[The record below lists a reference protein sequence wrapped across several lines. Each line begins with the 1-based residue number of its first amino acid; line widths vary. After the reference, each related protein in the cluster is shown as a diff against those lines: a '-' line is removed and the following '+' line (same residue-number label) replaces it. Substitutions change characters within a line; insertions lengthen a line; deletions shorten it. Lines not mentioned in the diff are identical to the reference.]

1 MTWFDGIVI
10 GVILISSVL
19 ALLRGFTNEV
29 LSILAWIVGAV
40 AALWL
45 FPYLSPILR
54 DFIPTPW
61 LAAVVSAILI
71 FFAAYAVVA
80 LFTSRWSDSLMEIHD
95 RAALL
100 DRTLG
105 FVFGLARGL
114 LVVAVAYLFF
124 AWLVPDPVDQPGWI
138 RNAKLRPMVESTAS
152 LLFTLAPEE
161 TRRPRFPDG
170 RGGTAAQ
177 PIPKIP
183 TNGNSGTTNSDADKT
198 PPPGYNSSERRG
210 LDRLFE
216 STTGE

>member
-1 MTWFDGIVI
+1 VTWFDGIVI

-19 ALLRGFTNEV
+19 ALLRGFTNEI
-29 LSILAWIVGAV
+29 LSILAWVVGAI

-45 FPYLSPILR
+45 FPYLSPLVR
-54 DFIPTPW
+54 ELIPTPW
-61 LAAVVSAILI
+61 LAAVVSAIVI
-71 FFAAYAVVA
+71 FFAAYALVA
-80 LFTSRWSDSLMEIHD
+80 LFTSRWSDSLMEMHD

-138 RNAKLRPMVESTAS
+138 RNAKLRPMVEDTAS

-161 TRRPRFPDG
+161 TRRPRFPES
-170 RGGTAAQ
+170 RTTTSEQPAPAA
-177 PIPKIP
+177 PSSS
-183 TNGNSGTTNSDADKT
+183 NSGTANSDADKT

>member
-10 GVILISSVL
+10 GVILISSAL

-29 LSILAWIVGAV
+29 LSILAWIVGAI

-54 DFIPTPW
+54 DFIPAPW

-71 FFAAYAVVA
+71 FFAAYAIVA
-80 LFTSRWSDSLMEIHD
+80 MFTSRWSDSLMELHD

-170 RGGTAAQ
+170 RGGTTTR
-177 PIPKIP
+177 PIPRLP
-183 TNGNSGTTNSDADKT
+183 TGGNSGSTNSDADKR

>member
-10 GVILISSVL
+10 GVVLISSVL
-19 ALLRGFTNEV
+19 AMLRGFTNEI
-29 LSILAWIVGAV
+29 LSILAWVVGAI

-45 FPYLSPILR
+45 FPYLTPIVR
-54 DFIPTPW
+54 GFIPTPW
-61 LAAVVSAILI
+61 LAAVISAIVI
-71 FFAAYAVVA
+71 FFAAYALVA
-80 LFTSRWSDSLMEIHD
+80 LFTSRWSDSLMEMHD

-105 FVFGLARGL
+105 FVFGAARGL

-161 TRRPRFPDG
+161 TRRARFPDTPPVTLKKSAPVTP
-170 RGGTAAQ
+170 R
-177 PIPKIP
+177 
-183 TNGNSGTTNSDADKT
+183 NGSSAGANSDADKT
-198 PPPGYNSSERRG
+198 PPPGYNSSERKG

>member
-10 GVILISSVL
+10 GVVLISSVL
-19 ALLRGFTNEV
+19 ALLRGFTNEI
-29 LSILAWIVGAV
+29 LSILAWVVGAI

-45 FPYLSPILR
+45 FPYLTPVLR
-54 DFIPTPW
+54 DYIPTPW
-61 LAAVVSAILI
+61 LAAVVSAIAI

-80 LFTSRWSDSLMEIHD
+80 LFTSRWSDSLMELHD

-105 FVFGLARGL
+105 FVFGVARGL
-114 LVVAVAYLFF
+114 LIVSVAYLFF
-124 AWLVPDPVDQPGWI
+124 VWLVQDPVDQPGWI

-161 TRRPRFPDG
+161 TRRSRFSDVPPVTLKSTKPSTPPN
-170 RGGTAAQ
+170 GGSSG
-177 PIPKIP
+177 
-183 TNGNSGTTNSDADKT
+183 GNSGADKT
-198 PPPGYNSSERRG
+198 PSPGYNNSERRG